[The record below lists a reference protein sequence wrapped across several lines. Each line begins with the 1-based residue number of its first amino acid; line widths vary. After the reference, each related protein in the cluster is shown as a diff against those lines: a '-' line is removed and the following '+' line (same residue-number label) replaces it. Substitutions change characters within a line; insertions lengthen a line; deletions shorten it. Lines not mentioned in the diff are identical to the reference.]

1 MYLKKVTGIN
11 TKMFKKIIFCWLL
24 ESHWRKEQDPDLL
37 YSLRIQGS
45 GSVFNPQH
53 KKNNF
58 FSLALSSAEHGGD
71 KHCLFIKQGYK
82 HENYSPFMAEWS
94 ILSGMIHYIF
104 SGPVDWGPDTGGE
117 EGAGGKFQQPGKQ
130 LEQWDRKLLSFR
142 SVEKVFFI

>member
-58 FSLALSSAEHGGD
+58 FPLLCPVQSTGAINTVYLLNRDTNMKITALSWQSGLFCPEWFIIFSAVLLTEDQTRVVRRERVANSNNLGNSWNSETGNW
-71 KHCLFIKQGYK
+71 C
-82 HENYSPFMAEWS
+82 
-94 ILSGMIHYIF
+94 LSG
-104 SGPVDWGPDTGGE
+104 
-117 EGAGGKFQQPGKQ
+117 Q
-130 LEQWDRKLLSFR
+130 LRR
-142 SVEKVFFI
+142 